1 MASGYI
7 LKNIYKK
14 KMHMQFSIPKSNY
27 IPWYRNVLTAFVKE
41 NSGQDISTNTR
52 WLI

>member
-1 MASGYI
+1 MASGCI
-7 LKNIYKK
+7 LKKYIK

-27 IPWYRNVLTAFVKE
+27 IPWYRNVLTDFVQG
-41 NSGQDISTNTR
+41 NSEQDISTNTR